1 MASLIFKGKV
11 GMIRYSLFLMG
22 LFVSF
27 ISATSSHASTVDA
40 FNDDVSKAYAAY
52 RSAANYLRTDN
63 PGIAFLELSDASD
76 VWANISNTYATNP
89 PSPYIKDT
97 EFRAT
102 LLQIA
107 KVLTLGR
114 DLAESGDSKSS
125 LKMISPIRGVLYNL
139 RKRNGI
145 RLYADCITE
154 LNRAMEPIFVH
165 RRVIPDLYIEPLK
178 AQITNESRTYQNLLT
193 DCRGL
198 APASYTSDQEF
209 IRLFDGTMES
219 ITSIFPAIES
229 RRPQRVINVI
239 RELRSFDRIIYFKFG
254 G

>member
-1 MASLIFKGKV
+1 
-11 GMIRYSLFLMG
+11 MIRYSIFLLG

-27 ISATSSHASTVDA
+27 FSVTPGHTGNVDT

-76 VWANISNTYATNP
+76 VWKKISKTYATNS
-89 PSPYIKDT
+89 PSPYKTDT

-102 LLQIA
+102 LSQIA
-107 KVLTLGR
+107 KVLIEGR
-114 DLAESGDSKSS
+114 DLAESGDAKAS
-125 LKMISPIRGVLYNL
+125 LKTISPIRSLLYNL

-165 RRVIPDLYIEPLK
+165 RRVIPDLNIESLK

-193 DCRGL
+193 DCRSL
-198 APASYTSDQEF
+198 APASYISDQEY

-229 RRPQRVINVI
+229 RKAQRVINVI